1 MKQKQKQKI
10 LLVDD
15 EPEFVEMTRMRLEA
29 NDYEVVTASNG
40 RECLR
45 VAEEEKPELI
55 LLDVMMPE
63 MDGFSALGKL
73 RRLPETRTTPIVML
87 TAKRDTRSIF
97 KSKDLWATDYL
108 MKPCDPDE
116 LLETVRRYARRV

>member
-1 MKQKQKQKI
+1 
-10 LLVDD
+10 
-15 EPEFVEMTRMRLEA
+15 
-29 NDYEVVTASNG
+29 
-40 RECLR
+40 LR

-63 MDGFSALGKL
+63 MDGFSALAKL

-97 KSKDLWATDYL
+97 KSKDLWPPT
-108 MKPCDPDE
+108 
-116 LLETVRRYARRV
+116 TS